1 MLTPRASICSVL
13 IHKEHETEMAKTIP
27 ADVLT
32 KIIEHRPHL
41 KTMASH
47 GEHAHLARN
56 YLTGESRLTGFETYR
71 LAAIAAGQDW

>member
-1 MLTPRASICSVL
+1 MLTPQIRSHSVL
-13 IHKEHETEMAKTIP
+13 NHKEHETEMAKTIP

-56 YLTGESRLTGFETYR
+56 YLMGESRLTMHETDR
-71 LAAIAAGQDW
+71 LAAVAAGQDW

>member
-1 MLTPRASICSVL
+1 
-13 IHKEHETEMAKTIP
+13 MAKTIP

-56 YLTGESRLTGFETYR
+56 YLMGESRLTMHETDR
-71 LAAIAAGQDW
+71 LAAIAAGQDWSHDGTA